1 MAIAMDINHIHLDLM
16 HASLLSSLSVM
27 ASTYNQIEI
36 ERIEIKNYPLSFLL
50 FGLGSFLISLFLIVS
65 SKKIENQLAN

>member
-1 MAIAMDINHIHLDLM
+1 M

-36 ERIEIKNYPLSFLL
+36 EWIEIKNYPLSFLL
-50 FGLGSFLISLFLIVS
+50 FGLVSFLISLFLIVS
-65 SKKIENQLAN
+65 SKKTENQLAN